1 MKAKQLPSA
10 KGFAVT
16 EIHPTAVI
24 SPQARS
30 GADVQI
36 GPFCVIEAGVEVGD
50 RCRLESFVTIKSGS
64 TVGCDNHICDHA
76 VLGGA
81 AQHIRAPEHSGSLV
95 VGDRNQI
102 REFVTIHRALH
113 AGERTIVGDDCL
125 LMVQAHVGHDSVIGN
140 NVIITNNVLV
150 AGHVLIEDRA
160 YVSGAVAIHQFC
172 RVGRYAMVGGQA
184 HVVQDVPPYVTVDG
198 CSSLVVGL
206 NLVGLKR
213 NGFDSDAIRELKKAY
228 RILYRS
234 NLTNGESL
242 ERIRMEFAG
251 SAAEHFHTFLAPSK
265 RGFIQARSRGSQ
277 RPINDPVKLRVL
289 PGEQRE
295 NENVRQAG

>member
-1 MKAKQLPSA
+1 M
-10 KGFAVT
+10 T
-16 EIHPTAVI
+16 EIHPTAVV
-24 SPQARS
+24 SPQARL

-64 TVGCDNHICDHA
+64 IVGCDNRICDHA
-76 VLGGA
+76 VIGGA
-81 AQHIRAPEHSGSLV
+81 AQHIRAPELSGRLV
-95 VGDRNQI
+95 IGDRNQI
-102 REFVTIHRALH
+102 REFVTIHRALN
-113 AGERTIVGDDCL
+113 AGETTTVGNDCL
-125 LMVQAHVGHDSVIGN
+125 LMVQAHIGHDSIIGN
-140 NVIITNNVLV
+140 NVILTNNSLV
-150 AGHVLIEDRA
+150 AGHVVIEDRA

-172 RVGRYAMVGGQA
+172 RVGRFAMVGGQA

-213 NGFDSDAIRELKKAY
+213 NGFDAEAIRELKKAY

-251 SAAEHFHTFLAPSK
+251 RAAEHFHTFLAPSK
-265 RGFIQARSRGSQ
+265 RGFIQARSRGHQ
-277 RPINDPVKLRVL
+277 RPINDPVKLRVM
-289 PGEQRE
+289 PGDQTDQ
-295 NENVRQAG
+295 NENVKVRQAG

>member
-1 MKAKQLPSA
+1 M
-10 KGFAVT
+10 T

-24 SPQARS
+24 SPQARL

-64 TVGCDNHICDHA
+64 SVGCDNRIWDHA
-76 VLGGA
+76 VIGGA
-81 AQHIRAPEHSGSLV
+81 AQHIRAPELSGRV
-95 VGDRNQI
+95 AVGDRNQI
-102 REFVTIHRALH
+102 REFVTIHRALN
-113 AGERTIVGDDCL
+113 AGETTVVGNDCL
-125 LMVQAHVGHDSVIGN
+125 LMVQAHIGHDSNIGN
-140 NVIITNNVLV
+140 NVILTNNSLV
-150 AGHVLIEDRA
+150 AGHVVIEDRA

-172 RVGRYAMVGGQA
+172 RVGRFAMVGGQA

-213 NGFDSDAIRELKKAY
+213 NGFDAEAIRELKKAY

-242 ERIRMEFAG
+242 ERIRMEFSG
-251 SAAEHFHTFLAPSK
+251 RAAEHFHTFLAPSK
-265 RGFIQARSRGSQ
+265 RGFIQARSRGRQ
-277 RPINDPVKLRVL
+277 RPINDPVKLRVM
-289 PGEQRE
+289 PGDQPDQGEKI
-295 NENVRQAG
+295 NVRQAG